1 MIKLL
6 SIMFISSYIKFFSC
20 ILFAASDSKVGDPK
34 TPTENREA
42 AGDISTIL
50 KSPAC
55 SSMEDILDKSNKKGG
70 SMG

>member
-1 MIKLL
+1 
-6 SIMFISSYIKFFSC
+6 MFISSYIKFLSC

-42 AGDISTIL
+42 AGDISTFL
-50 KSPAC
+50 KSPTC
-55 SSMEDILDKSNKKGG
+55 PSMEDVLDDSKKNEG